1 MKIKYL
7 GQSSLQIETMGI
19 TIIVDPMIRPNPLA
33 SQIEITQLKADYI
46 LLTHGHYDH
55 VADALEI
62 AQKNDATLI
71 ANYEVATW
79 YENQGI
85 KVHSMNTGG
94 KFVFDFGTLKMV
106 TAIHSSTLPD
116 GSSGGSAGGF
126 VLWNDEG
133 TIYIAGDTA
142 LTYDMKLIAMTCP
155 KLDLAILPIGDN
167 YTMGY
172 EDALIAADFIE
183 CDRIVG
189 YHFDTFPWIEIDHNK
204 ALEHFAKNNK
214 QLTLPKVGDEISL

>member
-1 MKIKYL
+1 
-7 GQSSLQIETMGI
+7 
-19 TIIVDPMIRPNPLA
+19 
-33 SQIEITQLKADYI
+33 
-46 LLTHGHYDH
+46 
-55 VADALEI
+55 
-62 AQKNDATLI
+62 
-71 ANYEVATW
+71 NYEVATW

-155 KLDLAILPIGDN
+155 KLDLAILPIGYN